1 MIPRRKL
8 TIRSPKNKQY
18 DTRPDGS
25 LLCGPGCFSRV
36 NILKKRFLDEKDALT
51 YSIERKVEGQQK
63 PYACEYCKG
72 FHLTHKV
79 SKSKKGKRR

>member
-8 TIRSPKNKQY
+8 TVLSPKNKQY

-25 LLCGPGCFSRV
+25 LLCGPGCFSTV
-36 NILKKRFLDEKDALT
+36 NVLKKRFLDEKDAVT
-51 YSIERKVEGQQK
+51 YSVERKVQDQQE

-72 FHLTHKV
+72 FHLTHRATKP
-79 SKSKKGKRR
+79 KKGRKR